1 MSRIY
6 QRKLAGVQ
14 DERDVAEEAVAY
26 VRDNWYSKSIF
37 DEAGFIEGRTLHEIM
52 QLVESLDTIFT
63 IRLFAAF
70 EGMLRQ
76 HMRQHHPKPAVP
88 EDAGA
93 AFLIDRVA
101 VSQSVRINIPLCDEV
116 HELRKY
122 RNSLMHPDGVRV
134 MEIPFTVTLAR
145 LARYVGWLPEPK

>member
-1 MSRIY
+1 MSRVY
-6 QRKLAGVQ
+6 QRMLARVQ

-26 VRDNWYSKSIF
+26 VRDNWYAKSIF
-37 DEAGFIEGRTLHEIM
+37 DEAGFIEGRTLHEIL
-52 QLVESLDTIFT
+52 QLAESLDTIFT

-101 VSQSVRINIPLCDEV
+101 AAQAIRISISLCNEV
-116 HELRKY
+116 HEVRKY
-122 RNSLMHPDGVRV
+122 RNSLMHPDGTRAI
-134 MEIPFTVTLAR
+134 EIPFTVALAR

>member
-1 MSRIY
+1 MSRVY

-14 DERDVAEEAVAY
+14 DERDVAEEAAAY

-37 DEAGFIEGRTLHEIM
+37 DEAGFIEGRTLNEIL
-52 QLVESLDTIFT
+52 QLIKSLDTIFT

-76 HMRQHHPKPAVP
+76 HMRQYHPKPPVP

-93 AFLIDRVA
+93 AFLIDRA
-101 VSQSVRINIPLCDEV
+101 ATSQALRISIPLCNEV
-116 HELRKY
+116 HEVRKY
-122 RNSLMHPDGVRV
+122 RNSLMHPDGVRAR
-134 MEIPFTVTLAR
+134 EIPFTVALAR

>member
-1 MSRIY
+1 MSKVY
-6 QRKLAGVQ
+6 QRTLVRVQ
-14 DERDVAEEAVAY
+14 DERDVAEEVAAY

-37 DEAGFIEGRTLHEIM
+37 DEPGFIEGATLHSVL
-52 QLVESLDTIFT
+52 QLLSTLDTIFT

-70 EGMLRQ
+70 EGILRQ
-76 HMRQHHPKPAVP
+76 HMRQYHPKPAVP

-101 VSQSVRINIPLCDEV
+101 VSQAVRVSISLCNEV
-116 HELRKY
+116 HEVRKY
-122 RNSLMHPDGVRV
+122 RNSLMHPEGTRA
-134 MEIPFTVTLAR
+134 MEIPFTVALAA